1 MKKNKYEA
9 SVSIKN
15 RKVSFNFEILDKY
28 TAGMV
33 LRGTEIKSIRM
44 SKATLNESFCYI
56 DQGEIFVKN
65 LQINE
70 YSHGTSANHAPTR
83 VRKLLLSKKEIS
95 KIDNALKDK
104 SLTIVVRSLW
114 LSKKGWAKLDIAVA
128 KGKKNHDKRES
139 LKKKDAQRELSRK
152 EY

>member
-1 MKKNKYEA
+1 MKKNKFEA
-9 SVSIKN
+9 TVNIKN

-44 SKATLNESFCYI
+44 SKATLNESYCYV
-56 DQGEIFVKN
+56 DRGEIFVKN

-70 YSHGTSANHAPTR
+70 YSHGTAANHAPTR

-95 KIDNALKDK
+95 KIENALKDK
-104 SLTIVVRSLW
+104 SLTIVVRRLW
-114 LSKKGWAKLDIAVA
+114 LSPKGWAKLDIAIA
-128 KGKKNHDKRES
+128 KGKKLHDKRES

>member
-1 MKKNKYEA
+1 MKKNKFES
-9 SVSIKN
+9 SVNIKN

-44 SKATLNESFCYI
+44 SKATLNESYCYI
-56 DQGEIFVKN
+56 DRGEIFVKN

-70 YSHGTSANHAPTR
+70 YSHGTASNHIPTR

-95 KIDNALKDK
+95 KLENALKARV
-104 SLTIVVRSLW
+104 LR
-114 LSKKGWAKLDIAVA
+114 
-128 KGKKNHDKRES
+128 R
-139 LKKKDAQRELSRK
+139 
-152 EY
+152 